1 MTHAKFNPRPGFASF
16 NSLLD
21 DFFAPGASISGTR
34 VPATAARPVVP
45 VNIRET
51 ESAFQLEV
59 VAPGFAK
66 EDFDI
71 ALEKNL
77 LTVSVQKKSENEAKE
92 DKFLRHEY
100 KFTSFSR
107 SFTVSDSVDTE
118 AIAAEYVNGVLTLNL
133 PKRTIVKSVKQIE
146 VR

>member
-1 MTHAKFNPRPGFASF
+1 MTLAKFNTRPGYTSF

-21 DFFAPGASISGTR
+21 DFFAPGASNSGTR
-34 VPATAARPVVP
+34 FPAAAARPVVP

-59 VAPGFAK
+59 VAPGFVK

-100 KFTSFSR
+100 KFNAFAR

-118 AIAAEYVNGVLTLNL
+118 AISAEYVNGVLTLNL
-133 PKRTIVKSVKQIE
+133 PKRAIVKSVKQIE